1 MHQSPLTLD
10 EVKSHF
16 DHWRATRT
24 KKRER
29 IPMSLWEEVRML
41 ISRYSLSE
49 ITKILSIN
57 TGQIKD
63 NIKLETKIGFVEVK
77 TEPLSSQPERS
88 STSYLVDHNQTCSIE
103 LSRANG
109 VVLKISL
116 LPIDSLQRIILQFME

>member
-1 MHQSPLTLD
+1 MQQIPITLD

-29 IPMSLWEEVRML
+29 IPKSLWDEVKIL
-41 ISRYSLSE
+41 IGRYSLSD

-63 NIKLETKIGFVEVK
+63 NLKIESKINFIEVR
-77 TEPLSSQPERS
+77 TESSSALPERS
-88 STSYLVDHNQTCSIE
+88 ITSIFGHKQTCSIE

-109 VVLKISL
+109 VALKISL
-116 LPIDSLQRIILQFME
+116 LPIESLQKIISQFME

>member
-1 MHQSPLTLD
+1 MQQNPITLE

-29 IPMSLWEEVRML
+29 IPKSLWDEVKIL
-41 ISRYSLSE
+41 IGRYSLSD

-63 NIKLETKIGFVEVK
+63 NLKIETKINFVEVR
-77 TEPLSSQPERS
+77 TESSSALPERS
-88 STSYLVDHNQTCSIE
+88 TTTIFGHKQTCSIE

-109 VVLKISL
+109 VALKISL
-116 LPIDSLQRIILQFME
+116 LPIESLQKIISQFME